1 MGLPTSACYIVL
13 AVLVAPA
20 MVSLGISTIS
30 SHMFIL
36 YYGVVAAI
44 TPPVALAI
52 FAAIGISGG
61 DMWKTGLQAIKL
73 AAAGFVIPF
82 IFLYNNDLV
91 MYHPETDSFGFTLSV
106 LVAFVTAAVGCI
118 FMAVALFRWCFRD
131 LKIYESVILLVCGLL
146 LMVNR
151 PLILN
156 VVGLVI
162 GLVVVGW
169 TLVSSK
175 KERRKAI

>member
-1 MGLPTSACYIVL
+1 
-13 AVLVAPA
+13 
-20 MVSLGISTIS
+20 
-30 SHMFIL
+30 
-36 YYGVVAAI
+36 
-44 TPPVALAI
+44 
-52 FAAIGISGG
+52 
-61 DMWKTGLQAIKL
+61 
-73 AAAGFVIPF
+73 
-82 IFLYNNDLV
+82 
-91 MYHPETDSFGFTLSV
+91 
-106 LVAFVTAAVGCI
+106 
-118 FMAVALFRWCFRD
+118 MAVALFRWCFRD

-175 KERRKAI
+175 KERGKAI